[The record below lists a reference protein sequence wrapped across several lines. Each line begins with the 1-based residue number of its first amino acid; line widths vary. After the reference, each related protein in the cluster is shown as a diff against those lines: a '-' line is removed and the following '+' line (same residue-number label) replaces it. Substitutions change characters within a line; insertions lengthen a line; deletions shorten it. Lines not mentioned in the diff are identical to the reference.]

1 MNKLHNDV
9 THFNEIFKTYK
20 EQFTLFAKSYIR
32 DSAVAEDIYMESM
45 VVYWEKHN
53 TLPSDT
59 NIPAYILTIVKNKS
73 LNYLRHLH
81 IQREAEEMLYSHS
94 QRELDLRIST
104 LEACEPTEL
113 FLNDIKKIVMI
124 TLDALPQKT
133 REVFMM
139 SRNTDLTNQEIAW
152 KMGISVKGV
161 EFHINKALKVFR
173 VELKDY
179 LSLLALIFPFS
190 I

>member
-113 FLNDIKKIVMI
+113 FLN
-124 TLDALPQKT
+124 ALPQKT